1 MVINVTWLRLKSPM
15 VKLWICLHPIQFTN
29 ATIHL
34 NVLSHLQ
41 DECAHVQL
49 CMLIYVHYNLTPE
62 KKISGGGNTNALI
75 GEALKQIFGQ
85 SWDFVPR
92 RGGGGSDQIPTF
104 SNQNH
109 NHTKGWFSWDFVAIY
124 MAGVPQSQPK
134 NHTNNHQ
141 KSHQNSPKNRTF
153 SWKNNMLRNALK
165 PPKQ

>member
-1 MVINVTWLRLKSPM
+1 M

-92 RGGGGSDQIPTF
+92 RGGEGLTKSQLFQTKTTTIQKGDFVKILLQYSGGSPVLT
-104 SNQNH
+104 
-109 NHTKGWFSWDFVAIY
+109 
-124 MAGVPQSQPK
+124 K
-134 NHTNNHQ
+134 NHIKNHK
-141 KSHQNSPKNRTF
+141 KSHKKSPITKKMGLF
-153 SWKNNMLRNALK
+153 HEKIICLE
-165 PPKQ
+165 

>member
-109 NHTKGWFSWDFVAIY
+109 NHTKGWFCWDFVAIWR
-124 MAGVPQSQPK
+124 GFPSP
-134 NHTNNHQ
+134 NQ
-141 KSHQNSPKNRTF
+141 KSHQNSPITKIRGLF
-153 SWKNNMLRNALK
+153 HEEIICLE
-165 PPKQ
+165 

>member
-92 RGGGGSDQIPTF
+92 RGGEGLTKSQLFQTKTTTIQKGDFLGILLQYGGGSPVPT
-104 SNQNH
+104 
-109 NHTKGWFSWDFVAIY
+109 K
-124 MAGVPQSQPK
+124 
-134 NHTNNHQ
+134 
-141 KSHQNSPKNRTF
+141 KSHQQSPKITSKFTNHQRKWDF
-153 SWKNNMLRNALK
+153 FMKK
-165 PPKQ
+165 